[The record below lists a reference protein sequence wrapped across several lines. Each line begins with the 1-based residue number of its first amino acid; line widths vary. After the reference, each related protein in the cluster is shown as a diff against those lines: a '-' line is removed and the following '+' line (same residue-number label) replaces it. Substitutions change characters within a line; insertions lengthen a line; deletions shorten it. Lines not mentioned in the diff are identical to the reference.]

1 MSILR
6 RIIEYVTARIDFV
19 RDDVVF
25 FVDYRLD
32 FMGIIMNEYEKQA
45 QDFLESTGTE
55 LTVEY
60 DGYRKYFPDDKEKR
74 SVFEFTLRRAGKEY
88 VGTFGQSIAKGN
100 KMPTPYDI
108 LACLDYWQSTFSEF
122 CGECG
127 YSADSISALN
137 MYNAVIKQSEGL
149 KKLFT
154 FDELEKLGEIA

>member
-1 MSILR
+1 
-6 RIIEYVTARIDFV
+6 
-19 RDDVVF
+19 
-25 FVDYRLD
+25 
-32 FMGIIMNEYEKQA
+32 MNEYEKQA

-74 SVFEFTLRRAGKEY
+74 AVFEFTLRRGETEYKGK
-88 VGTFGQSIAKGN
+88 FGQSIAARDK
-100 KMPTPYDI
+100 TPYAYDI
-108 LACLDYWQSTFSEF
+108 LACLDYWQGTFSEF